1 MEHQDRM
8 MKVDDVMERLG
19 LSKAS
24 AYTVIKE
31 LNAEL
36 EARGLRTIPGRV
48 SKSYFDSV
56 YFEPKEMIAHDRD

>member
-8 MKVDDVMERLG
+8 MKVDEVMERLG

-36 EARGLRTIPGRV
+36 EARGDR
-48 SKSYFDSV
+48 KSV
-56 YFEPKEMIAHDRD
+56 V

>member
-8 MKVDDVMERLG
+8 MKVDEVMERLG

-48 SKSYFDSV
+48 SMSYFDSV